1 MTNAVEKTEYT
12 FTFDKNDERQFKRIQ
27 DRLDPEEYNV
37 VNDIHPVN
45 PEDKRSELETTMVM
59 EPEAASTFR
68 FGMKKLKIRRFRNEE
83 ELAAEEAEAAKNR
96 VTIRVKVDGY
106 DPNSP

>member
-1 MTNAVEKTEYT
+1 MTDKTEYT
-12 FTFDKNDERQFKRIQ
+12 FTFGKDDEQQFRRIQ
-27 DRLDPEEYNV
+27 SRLEPEEYTV

-45 PEDKRSELETTMVM
+45 PEDKRSDLETTVVM

-83 ELAAEEAEAAKNR
+83 ELAEEEAEAAKNR
-96 VTIRVKVDGY
+96 VTIRVKVDGLT
-106 DPNSP
+106 P